1 MTDHADARE
10 RRTDAATAQ
19 CSALQLDGALVVYDA
34 ENREA
39 WIKSTA
45 SRSVEP

>member
-1 MTDHADARE
+1 MTEHADVD
-10 RRTDAATAQ
+10 RRHTDAVTAQ